1 MGISLPANVRA
12 VLNQPKVAVVKRIEL
27 VREYWN
33 ADLRM
38 NVDVSEDVKKW
49 ASLTKKS
56 TIREVNWTVPNL
68 TVSLDNKDGR
78 YSPDHAAS
86 IWQATFQRKPR
97 ECALIFRLLLP
108 MPDGTLYEL
117 EAFKASVEDCVPVDE
132 NEIAVVDIVTKHM
145 SHRPLAAKLTKA
157 SGDELVVPGAT
168 W

>member
-1 MGISLPANVRA
+1 MPITLPANVRA
-12 VLNQPKVAVVKRIEL
+12 VLAQKAVAVVKRVEL

-38 NVDVSEDVKKW
+38 TVDVSLDVVKW
-49 ASLTKKS
+49 GALTNKS

-78 YSPDHAAS
+78 YSPDHPAS
-86 IWQATFQRKPR
+86 IWKATFARTPR
-97 ECALIFRLLLP
+97 DCALIFRLMLP

-117 EAFKASVEDCVPVDE
+117 QTFKASIEDCVPVDE

-145 SHRPLAAKLTKA
+145 SHRPLSAKLTKA
-157 SGDELVVPGAT
+157 SGDETVVLGTT